1 MTPEGALEPFTPPYG
16 SGARNA
22 PIPAQAGIGLR
33 FPHHDQ
39 MLAER
44 PAIAWLE
51 VHPENYLGGG
61 VAAGLLARLRRDY
74 PLSLHATG
82 LSLGSAEGLDDRHL
96 AALAD
101 LAARLEPGLVS
112 DHLSWSAA
120 AGLSL
125 PDLLPLPYTEEAL
138 EVVVRNLGHAQA
150 VLGRTILVENP
161 STYLR
166 FAGAA
171 LSEAE
176 FLAETVRRSG
186 CGVLLD
192 INNVFVSASNLGED
206 PAARLS
212 EMIQALPS
220 GAVGEIHLAGHAVRR
235 LDAATVLRIDD
246 HGSPVPDEVWALFES
261 AIAAL
266 GPCPTLIEWDTAV
279 PPLATLLG
287 EAAIADG
294 VLQRGGGGR
303 AAAG

>member
-1 MTPEGALEPFTPPYG
+1 MTPEGALKPFTPLYG
-16 SGARNA
+16 PGARNA

-51 VHPENYLGGG
+51 VHPENYMGGG
-61 VAAGLLARLRRDY
+61 VAADLLVRLRRDY

-96 AALAD
+96 EALAD

-138 EVVVRNLGHAQA
+138 EVVVRNLDRAQA
-150 VLGRTILVENP
+150 VLGRTILVETP

-166 FAGAA
+166 FAGSA
-171 LSEAE
+171 LSEAD

-192 INNVFVSASNLGED
+192 VNNVFVSASNLGED
-206 PAARLS
+206 PGARLS
-212 EMIQALPS
+212 ELIQALPS
-220 GAVGEIHLAGHAVRR
+220 GAVGEIHLAGHAVRP
-235 LDAATVLRIDD
+235 LGEATVLRIDD
-246 HGSPVPDEVWALFES
+246 HGSPVPDEVWALYES
-261 AIAAL
+261 AIGTL
-266 GPCPTLIEWDTAV
+266 GPAPTLIEWDTAV

-287 EAAIADG
+287 EAAIAEG
-294 VLQRGGGGR
+294 ILRQSGGGR